1 LVKDKDMDIES
12 NINILL
18 IEDNH
23 DYARLIKRIIS
34 DKSSNLMDVE
44 HHETFS
50 KGYERLLD
58 GEIDL
63 VLLDLDLPDSGNID
77 KIIRIHGSTE
87 VPIIVLTGTEDEQVA
102 IKAVQMGAQ
111 DYLMKSNLDSSL
123 LVRSIRYA
131 IERKKVDDKL
141 KRTEERFRL
150 LIENA
155 VDLIAI
161 LDIDGT
167 MQYVSPS
174 HKRVLG
180 YEDQDLLGK
189 KAFEFIH
196 PEDLPTVVEI
206 FSQGIQKIGDE
217 NYDQDMSY
225 SAEFRFRHKEGY
237 WLTLESFG
245 RLYPP
250 ESGEMGIIINSR
262 DVTVRKKM
270 EESLRSLSITDDLT
284 NLYNRRGF
292 MSFAEHH
299 IKTADRKGERMMLI
313 LIDLDGLKQI
323 NDAYGHKEGDMA
335 LIDTAEVIKDTFRK
349 SDLIARVSGD
359 EFVVLTTDTKLN
371 AIEAIRMRL
380 VKNIEAHNSKQ
391 KRLYKISLSFGI
403 AVYDPENPSSIDRLI
418 VEADE
423 LMYMEKHKKD
433 ELSEGMVVNL
443 SRRGY

>member
-1 LVKDKDMDIES
+1 MDVER

-23 DYARLIKRIIS
+23 DYARLINRIIS
-34 DKSSNLMDVE
+34 NKSSNLMEVE
-44 HHETFS
+44 HHETFK
-50 KGYERLLD
+50 KGYERLLQ

-63 VLLDLDLPDSGNID
+63 VLLDLELPDSSNID
-77 KIIRIHGSTE
+77 KIVQIHCSTD

-111 DYLMKSNLDSSL
+111 DYLMKNNLDSSL

-131 IERKKVDDKL
+131 IERKKVDDQL

-167 MQYVSPS
+167 INYTSPS
-174 HKRVLG
+174 HNHVLG
-180 YEDQDLLGK
+180 YEEQDLLGR

-196 PEDLPTVVEI
+196 PEDLPAVVEI
-206 FSQGIQKIGDE
+206 FSKGIQQIGEGNVD
-217 NYDQDMSY
+217 DDMSY
-225 SAEFRFRHKEGY
+225 SAEFRFRHKDGY
-237 WLTLESFG
+237 WVTLESFG
-245 RLYPP
+245 KLYPP
-250 ESGEMGIIINSR
+250 DSGETGIIVNSR
-262 DVTVRKKM
+262 DVTERKKM
-270 EESLRSLSITDDLT
+270 EESLRNLSVTDDLT

-299 IKTADRKGERMMLI
+299 IKTADRKKERMMLI
-313 LIDLDGLKQI
+313 LIDLDDLKKI
-323 NDAYGHKEGDMA
+323 NDAFGHKEGDMA
-335 LIDTAEVIKDTFRK
+335 LIDTAEVINSTFRK

-359 EFVVLTTDTKLN
+359 EFVVLTSDTKLN
-371 AIEAIRMRL
+371 ATEAIRMRL
-380 VKNIEAHNSKQ
+380 LKNIEAHNAKQ
-391 KRLYKISLSFGI
+391 KRLYKLSLSFGI
-403 AVYDPENPSSIDRLI
+403 AVYEPDNPCSIDRLI

-433 ELSEGMVVNL
+433 EHSEGMVVNMNR
-443 SRRGY
+443 SGQ

>member
-1 LVKDKDMDIES
+1 MDIET

-23 DYARLIKRIIS
+23 DYARLIKRIVS
-34 DKSSNLMDVE
+34 EKSSNLMDVE

-50 KGYERLLD
+50 KGYDRLLE

-63 VLLDLDLPDSGNID
+63 VLLDLELPDSGNID
-77 KIIRIHGSTE
+77 KIVRIHATTE
-87 VPIIVLTGTEDEQVA
+87 VPIVVLTGTDDEQVA

-111 DYLMKSNLDSSL
+111 DYLMKNNLDSGL

-131 IERKKVDDKL
+131 IERKKVDDEL

-167 MQYVSPS
+167 LKYVSPS
-174 HKRVLG
+174 HKRILG
-180 YEDQDLLGK
+180 YNDRDLLSK

-196 PEDLPTVVEI
+196 PEDLPAVVEI
-206 FSQGIQKIGDE
+206 FSQGIQTIGDE
-217 NYDQDMSY
+217 NFDKDMSY
-225 SAEFRFRHKEGY
+225 SAEFRFRHKDGF
-237 WLTLESFG
+237 WVTLESFG
-245 RLYPP
+245 KLYPP
-250 ESGEMGIIINSR
+250 DTGETGIIVNSR
-262 DVTVRKKM
+262 DVTERKKM
-270 EESLRSLSITDDLT
+270 EESLRSLSVTDDLT

-299 IKTADRKGERMMLI
+299 IKNADRKGQRMLLI

-335 LIDTAEVIKDTFRK
+335 LIDTAEVIKQTFRK

-359 EFVVLTTDTKLN
+359 EFVVLTSDTKLN

-380 VKNIEAHNSKQ
+380 LKNVEAHNAKQ

-403 AVYDPENPSSIDRLI
+403 AVYEPDNPSSIDRLI
-418 VEADE
+418 VKADE

-433 ELSEGMVVNL
+433 EVTEGVVLSMNTIRE
-443 SRRGY
+443 

>member
-1 LVKDKDMDIES
+1 MDVER

-23 DYARLIKRIIS
+23 DYARLIHRIIS
-34 DKSSNLMDVE
+34 KKSSNLMEVE

-50 KGYERLLD
+50 KGFERLLQ

-63 VLLDLDLPDSGNID
+63 VLLDLELPDSSNID
-77 KIIRIHGSTE
+77 KIVQIHCSTD
-87 VPIIVLTGTEDEQVA
+87 VPIVVLTGTDDEQVA

-111 DYLMKSNLDSSL
+111 DYLMKSSLDSSL

-131 IERKKVDDKL
+131 IERKKVDDQL

-167 MQYVSPS
+167 ITFVSPS
-174 HKRVLG
+174 HKRLLG
-180 YEDQDLLGK
+180 YDDKELLGR

-206 FSQGIQKIGDE
+206 FSKGIQHIGDE
-217 NYDQDMSY
+217 NYDLDMSY
-225 SAEFRFRHKEGY
+225 SAEFRFRHKYGY
-237 WLTLESFG
+237 WVTLESFG
-245 RLYPP
+245 KLYPP
-250 ESGEMGIIINSR
+250 NSGETGIIVNSR
-262 DVTVRKKM
+262 DVTERKKM
-270 EESLRSLSITDDLT
+270 EESLRNLSVTDDLT

-299 IKTADRKGERMMLI
+299 IKTADRKKQRMMLI
-313 LIDLDGLKQI
+313 LIDLDDLKKI
-323 NDAYGHKEGDMA
+323 NDAFGHKEGDMA
-335 LIDTAEVIKDTFRK
+335 LIDTADVINSTFRK

-359 EFVVLTTDTKLN
+359 EFVVLTSDTKQN

-380 VKNIEAHNSKQ
+380 LKNIEAHNSKQ
-391 KRLYKISLSFGI
+391 KRLYKLSLSFGI
-403 AVYDPENPSSIDRLI
+403 AVYEPENPSSIDRLI
-418 VEADE
+418 IEADE
-423 LMYMEKHKKD
+423 LMYMDKHKKD
-433 ELSEGMVVNL
+433 ELAEGIVVNM
-443 SRRGY
+443 GGGGQ